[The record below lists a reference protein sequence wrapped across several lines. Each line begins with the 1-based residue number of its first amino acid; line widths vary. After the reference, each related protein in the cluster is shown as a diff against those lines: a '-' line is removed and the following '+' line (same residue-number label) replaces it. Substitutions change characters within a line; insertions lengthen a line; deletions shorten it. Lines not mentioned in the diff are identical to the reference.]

1 MNIFS
6 LIYIFKII
14 IIFYIIIK
22 NDNDKMLKLLGKE
35 IIAKALHPKRI
46 FKLIAQ
52 YEEDEIYI
60 NLFE

>member
-35 IIAKALHPKRI
+35 IIAKALHLKRI

-52 YEEDEIYI
+52 YEEDEIYN